1 MHKYDSLLR
10 NITMILFAII
20 MLSLSVAAMAGVF
33 ESPFLAIF
41 WYLALMGIMV
51 MILLTVVLAIV
62 YAVNFMV
69 RKYRRV
75 VSLWRGEATG
85 LPTACSGKYTINGM
99 S

>member
-10 NITMILFAII
+10 AITVILFTII
-20 MLSLSVAAMAGVF
+20 MLSLLVGALAGVL
-33 ESPFLAIF
+33 ESPLLAIS
-41 WYLALMGIMV
+41 WYLALMCIMV
-51 MILLTVVLAIV
+51 MILMTAVLAIV

-75 VSLWRGEATG
+75 VSFWRGEATG
-85 LPTACSGKYTINGM
+85 LPTAHSGKYTINGM